1 MRDYGQHSI
10 IDSYPGIANIK
21 ETIMANYKKWN
32 QSELDFIVNNQDKM
46 NDDILALQLSQS
58 GGQNVTRSMIRRQR
72 RKLNIKKKRGRP
84 RKTKP
89 VETQTFV

>member
-1 MRDYGQHSI
+1 
-10 IDSYPGIANIK
+10 
-21 ETIMANYKKWN
+21 MANYKKWN